1 MNVIKRSK
9 KKWIW
14 ITVSI
19 ILILLISGGA
29 YAAHLYNKTSNVIE
43 ESHEKVGRDNEHSA
57 LREEAVDPIE
67 DNVTVLFLGVDTSEE
82 RAYEEKSRTDA
93 MLVATFNK
101 DEGTVKLLSI
111 PRDTYVYVPEIGY
124 NTKIN
129 HAHFHGG
136 PKASV
141 ETVEDYLNVPIDY
154 YVSLNFE
161 AFIEVVDSLNG
172 ITYDVPY
179 EMEEMDS
186 KDKTDA
192 IHLYPG
198 RQKLDGEEA
207 LALVRTRK
215 YDSDIERGKR
225 QQEVI
230 EIIADKVTSASSIF
244 KLNQLIEAIRPNLK
258 TDLYMNDI
266 KSFMEYGL
274 DKDFNIEKINLE
286 GDGDYMDDG
295 LWYFH
300 ADEDSLID
308 VQRELR
314 NHLDLPAYSSDDD
327 DEYNEYDD
335 HNDVDN
341 NDDSFQE
348 NNDHQEDDSHIK
360 ES

>member
-1 MNVIKRSK
+1 
-9 KKWIW
+9 
-14 ITVSI
+14 
-19 ILILLISGGA
+19 
-29 YAAHLYNKTSNVIE
+29 
-43 ESHEKVGRDNEHSA
+43 
-57 LREEAVDPIE
+57 
-67 DNVTVLFLGVDTSEE
+67 
-82 RAYEEKSRTDA
+82 
-93 MLVATFNK
+93 
-101 DEGTVKLLSI
+101 
-111 PRDTYVYVPEIGY
+111 
-124 NTKIN
+124 
-129 HAHFHGG
+129 
-136 PKASV
+136 
-141 ETVEDYLNVPIDY
+141 
-154 YVSLNFE
+154 
-161 AFIEVVDSLNG
+161 NG

-215 YDSDIERGKR
+215 YDSDVERGKR

-314 NHLDLPAYSSDDD
+314 NHLDLPAYSSDDEETD
-327 DEYNEYDD
+327 DNSYDEEEE
-335 HNDVDN
+335 DN
-341 NDDSFQE
+341 NK
-348 NNDHQEDDSHIK
+348 EDDSYS
-360 ES
+360 EEGRYQVET